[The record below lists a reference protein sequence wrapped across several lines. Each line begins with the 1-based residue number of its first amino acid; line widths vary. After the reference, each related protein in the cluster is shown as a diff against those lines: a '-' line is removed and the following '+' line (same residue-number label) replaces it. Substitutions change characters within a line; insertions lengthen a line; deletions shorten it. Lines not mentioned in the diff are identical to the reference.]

1 MQQITASEFLARVE
15 LGLIKEIFSVSRRVY
30 GTDYTYTLE
39 KAQNGKVCEVV
50 YADVP

>member
-1 MQQITASEFLARVE
+1 MQQITPTEFLTRVE
-15 LGLIKEIFSVSRRVY
+15 AGQIKEIFVVVKRIY

-39 KAQNGKVCEVV
+39 RAQAGKVCEVV